1 MPLFPIRNLPAIDE
15 LREEWKKDH
24 LEDRIIENPSRIDFQ
39 NVKHISILNL
49 MPVKE
54 RTERQLLRR
63 LAMSEC
69 PVRVSFW
76 MTETY
81 RPTHTDPE
89 HLKQFY
95 TTFSAGKE
103 DRPDGLIITGAPV
116 EFMQFEDVTY
126 FDELCRIMDWARE
139 EGIPV
144 LFICWGAQ
152 AGLYHH
158 YGIQKFVLPAKQFG
172 IFEHQLA
179 EETRLT
185 EGMHSPFYAPHS
197 RHTFTREDDVAK
209 VPDLRIAA
217 RSEKA
222 GVYLMVD
229 EKHQEVYVTGH
240 SEYEADTLSFEYF
253 RDINKG
259 LKIDVPEHYFPEDDP
274 ARTPVSIWRAHS
286 EELFRNWVD
295 RYVCREEKQG

>member
-116 EFMQFEDVTY
+116 EFMSFEDVTY
-126 FDELCRIMDWARE
+126 FDELCRIMDWKTQGRRHSRIVYLL
-139 EGIPV
+139 GSPGWPV
-144 LFICWGAQ
+144 PSLWNS
-152 AGLYHH
+152 
-158 YGIQKFVLPAKQFG
+158 KFVLPAKQFG
-172 IFEHQLA
+172 IFEHHLA

-222 GVYLMVD
+222 TGVYLMVD
-229 EKHQEVYVTGH
+229 EKHQRGLCHGT
-240 SEYEADTLSFEYF
+240 F
-253 RDINKG
+253 R
-259 LKIDVPEHYFPEDDP
+259 V
-274 ARTPVSIWRAHS
+274 
-286 EELFRNWVD
+286 
-295 RYVCREEKQG
+295 